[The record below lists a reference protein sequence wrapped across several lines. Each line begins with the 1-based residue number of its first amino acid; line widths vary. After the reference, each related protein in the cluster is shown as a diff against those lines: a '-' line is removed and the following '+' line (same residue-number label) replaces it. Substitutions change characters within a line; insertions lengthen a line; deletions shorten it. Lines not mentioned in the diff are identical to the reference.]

1 MDITTL
7 LVILTNVCCGVHTDP
22 KYAPFALKNADWK
35 KATGKD
41 GKLTKHEAS
50 IAHKAAAESYM
61 HRVTAFLESSE

>member
-1 MDITTL
+1 
-7 LVILTNVCCGVHTDP
+7 VHTDP